1 MTARLRVG
9 IVCDLLE
16 EAWPSMDLVAEQLV
30 SELRTSAADVDP
42 VLLRPAMRR
51 RATCLPFLAARP
63 QARMLDRLI
72 NRHVD
77 YPRWLSGHRDG
88 MRVFHI
94 VDHSYAQLVL
104 TLPAGRTVVTCH
116 DLDAFRCVTQP
127 DQEPRCAAFRALVRR
142 TLRGLQQA
150 ARVVCVSAA
159 VRDELIARALVEPA
173 RLAVVPNG
181 VDSLISA
188 RPDEE
193 SDAVAARLLGPRR
206 TQDRVLLHVGSSIDR
221 KRIDVLLRAFAL
233 VAADIP
239 GARLIKVG
247 GLTPV
252 QRALAEALGVL
263 SRITEL
269 PFVDRRVLAAVYRRA
284 SVVVVPSDREGFGLP
299 ILEAQSCGVPVIA
312 SDLAALRE
320 TGGGAAIYC
329 PPGVPAGFARAILG
343 VLHEAPAERRRLGLE
358 QASAFS
364 WERHARR
371 MAAVY
376 REISRDGIRT
386 RMN

>member
-1 MTARLRVG
+1 VTVRLRVG

-16 EAWPSMDLVAEQLV
+16 EAWPSMDLVAQQLG

-51 RATCLPFLAARP
+51 RATRLPFLAASP
-63 QARMLDRLI
+63 QAGMLDRLI
-72 NRHVD
+72 NRHID
-77 YPRWLSGHRDG
+77 YPRWLSGQRDG
-88 MRVFHI
+88 IRVFHI

-116 DLDAFRCVTQP
+116 DLDAFRCVIQP
-127 DQEPRCAAFRALVRR
+127 DLEPRWPPFRALVRR

-159 VRDELIARALVEPA
+159 VRDELIARALVEPG

-181 VDSLISA
+181 VDCLIS
-188 RPDEE
+188 PHSDKE
-193 SDAVAARLLGPRR
+193 SDAAAARLIGPRR
-206 TQDRVLLHVGSSIDR
+206 TQERVLLHVGSSIDR

-239 GARLIKVG
+239 GARLVKVG
-247 GLTPV
+247 GLTQA
-252 QRALAEALGVL
+252 QRELAETLGVL

-299 ILEAQSCGVPVIA
+299 VLEAQSCGVPVIA

-320 TGGGAAIYC
+320 TGGRAAIYC
-329 PPGVPAGFARAILG
+329 PPGVPAGFAGAILS
-343 VLHEAPAERRRLGLE
+343 VLHEAPAERRRLGIE
-358 QASAFS
+358 QASGFS
-364 WERHARR
+364 WERHARLL
-371 MAAVY
+371 AAVY
-376 REISRDGIRT
+376 RDISGDGVRR